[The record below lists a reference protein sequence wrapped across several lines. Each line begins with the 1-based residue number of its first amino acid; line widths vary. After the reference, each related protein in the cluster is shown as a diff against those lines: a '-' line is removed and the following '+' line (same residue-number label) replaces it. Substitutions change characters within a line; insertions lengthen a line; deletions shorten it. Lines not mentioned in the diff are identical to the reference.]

1 MARLMTADTTATQ
14 TPLTTGYVDQMFS
27 GGINSRPF
35 PSTRSG
41 AIRRNRKGSF
51 RSVVDK
57 VAHD

>member
-1 MARLMTADTTATQ
+1 MTADHGDTN
-14 TPLTTGYVDQMFS
+14 PLTTGYAYQMFS